1 MTTAQTG
8 GGNGAAPDGGSERIV
23 PDAPGLWLIGAD
35 PESTPGELWYEAVT
49 VYQGRSG
56 LLVSG
61 RMPNRVDQN
70 PCITWLAPIPG
81 PAVLAAL
88 AEYGEAEDAILA
100 APRRPAPAPRRE
112 LFNATMV
119 AHEKLMDA
127 IRAERGGGA

>member
-1 MTTAQTG
+1 M
-8 GGNGAAPDGGSERIV
+8 GNDNGERIV
-23 PDAPGLWLIGAD
+23 PDAAGLWLIGAD

-81 PAVLAAL
+81 PATCAAL
-88 AEYGEAEDAILA
+88 ADCEAAELA
-100 APRRPAPAPRRE
+100 WANGDLDDE
-112 LFNATMV
+112 LLERAVTNAE
-119 AHEKLMDA
+119 ARLYAA
-127 IRAERGGGA
+127 IRAERDGAA